1 MNIEEL
7 VKEFQELRLQMAKV
21 CNDIKWIK
29 SIGYFI
35 IASLTVIMIRLF
47 TS

>member
-7 VKEFQELRLQMAKV
+7 VKEFQELREKMIKV
-21 CNDIKWIK
+21 CNDVKWIK

-35 IASLTVIMIRLF
+35 IGSLTAIMIKLF